1 LKDVNI
7 SRLLLRRLSI
17 SFKADAFSGASD
29 VQLTAISFDIR
40 QVALPAAALLLVLVL
55 ITAITGGVP
64 G

>member
-1 LKDVNI
+1 
-7 SRLLLRRLSI
+7 LLLGRLSI
-17 SFKADAFSGASD
+17 SFRADAIFGASD

-55 ITAITGGVP
+55 LITAISGGVP

>member
-1 LKDVNI
+1 M
-7 SRLLLRRLSI
+7 LLGRLSI
-17 SFKADAFSGASD
+17 SFRADAFIGVSD

-55 ITAITGGVP
+55 LITAVSGGVP